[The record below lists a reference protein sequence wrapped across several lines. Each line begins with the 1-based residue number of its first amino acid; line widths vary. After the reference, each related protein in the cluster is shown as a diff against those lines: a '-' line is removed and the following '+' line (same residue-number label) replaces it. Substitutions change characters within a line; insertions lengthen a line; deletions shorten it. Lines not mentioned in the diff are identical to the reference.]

1 MSDTEGEYM
10 AIKRKRRRRMKK
22 FLRPLPR
29 RANIH
34 RYPILKYFAATARK
48 RDYLWSW
55 HPRHIV
61 RAIYLGWIIALIP
74 IYGFQMVVA
83 FIASL
88 YFRANC
94 LIAMALQWIT
104 NPFTIGPILVG
115 QYLLGD
121 YVFTHFF
128 GVTPIDNSFVGIFRT
143 SDFYAALDAL
153 KEFMSADKVFHIA
166 SATLF
171 GGFLIAMTGA
181 VLTHILYRLLESRNR
196 RLEARYK

>member
-10 AIKRKRRRRMKK
+10 DIKRRRRRRMKK

-34 RYPILKYFAATARK
+34 RYPILKYFAKTARR

-55 HPRHIV
+55 HPGNVV

-74 IYGFQMVVA
+74 IYGFQMAVA

-128 GVTPIDNSFVGIFRT
+128 GVGAIDNGFVDVFR
-143 SDFYAALDAL
+143 SGDFYEALDAL
-153 KEFMSADKVFHIA
+153 KEFMGPDKILHIA
-166 SATLF
+166 AATLF
-171 GGFLIAMTGA
+171 GGFLIAVVGA

-196 RLEARYK
+196 RLEAKYK